1 MRILIVEA
9 RFYDDLLDE
18 LKRGALGAIK
28 AAGASAD
35 VIAVPGCLEIPGV
48 IAQAAASDTNYDAY
62 VALGVVIRGETTH
75 YEIVSNESARGIMD
89 LTIRERLCIGNGI
102 LTCENDDQA
111 WRRARVNELN
121 KGAGAAEAAITMAR
135 LKQLF
140 DGGQS

>member
-1 MRILIVEA
+1 
-9 RFYDDLLDE
+9 
-18 LKRGALGAIK
+18 
-28 AAGASAD
+28 
-35 VIAVPGCLEIPGV
+35 
-48 IAQAAASDTNYDAY
+48 
-62 VALGVVIRGETTH
+62 
-75 YEIVSNESARGIMD
+75 MD